1 MLNASNI
8 HTPSPIGAP
17 PEVEPPTGPED
28 TKSGFGGGG
37 GGCENT
43 MDPVEI
49 NINKASV
56 ASSFFITQ
64 INLI

>member
-1 MLNASNI
+1 MLNASKI
-8 HTPSPIGAP
+8 HTPSPTGAP
-17 PEVEPPTGPED
+17 PCDPPTGPED
-28 TKSGFGGGG
+28 TNSGFGGGG

-43 MDPVEI
+43 IDPVEI

-56 ASSFFITQ
+56 ASSFFIAQ

>member
-8 HTPSPIGAP
+8 HTPSPTGAP
-17 PEVEPPTGPED
+17 LCDPPTGPED

-43 MDPVEI
+43 IDPVEI